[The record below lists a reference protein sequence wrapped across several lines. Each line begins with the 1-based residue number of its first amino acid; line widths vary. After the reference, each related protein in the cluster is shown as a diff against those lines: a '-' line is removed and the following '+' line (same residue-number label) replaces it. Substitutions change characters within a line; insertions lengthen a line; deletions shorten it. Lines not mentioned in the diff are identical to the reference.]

1 MDMTNNREIYFDN
14 AATTRTD
21 STAAKAALDAM
32 TEYYGNPSS
41 VHAKGLESAH
51 ILKTAR
57 KNITDA
63 LGYGKNDGR
72 LIFTSCGTEASNTAI
87 FGAYKLYSKNCDNI
101 VISDSEHP
109 SVENCAKELE
119 NCGVKVHRIPTKG
132 GKLDLDFADRVIDG
146 KTFLVSCMLVN
157 NETGAVYDTEALK
170 KIRDKNAPK
179 AILHMDAVQGFMKIN
194 KKIACFDA
202 DAVSISGHKIHAPKG
217 VGALYVK
224 KAIRVFPRMIGGGQ
238 EDALRSGTENL
249 PGIAAF
255 GAAAKNADENRD
267 NYARIIS
274 DVNECTRKSIAEMC
288 PGVLFNSSDDGF
300 AKHILSIS
308 IPGVRSEIMLRYLSE
323 RGIYVSA
330 GSACSSKHADNRVLT
345 NFGLDDARADS
356 TLRLSF
362 SRYNTTD
369 EAKAFAEVLAQGI
382 KRLKLQ

>member
-21 STAAKAALDAM
+21 SGAAKAALETM

-63 LGYGKNDGR
+63 LGYDKNDGK

-87 FGAYKLYSKNCDNI
+87 FGAYKLYSKNLYNM

-119 NCGVKVHRIPTKG
+119 KLGVKVHRIPTKG
-132 GKLDLDFADRVIDG
+132 GKLDLDFANGVIDD

-157 NETGAVYDTEALK
+157 NETGAVYDIKALK
-170 KIRDKNAPK
+170 KIRDNNAPQ
-179 AILHMDAVQGFMKIN
+179 ALLHTDAVQGFMKTGRR
-194 KKIACFDA
+194 IADLGA
-202 DAVSISGHKIHAPKG
+202 DMVSISGHKIHAPKG
-217 VGALYVK
+217 VGALYVRK
-224 KAIRVFPRMIGGGQ
+224 GIRVCPRMIGGGQ
-238 EDALRSGTENL
+238 EDGLRSGTENL
-249 PGIAAF
+249 PGISAF
-255 GAAAKNADENRD
+255 GTAAKTADD
-267 NYARIIS
+267 NKDKYLKTVS
-274 DVNECTRKSIAEMC
+274 QVNECVRKSITEMC
-288 PGVLFNSSDDGF
+288 PEVLFNSGDDGF

-362 SRYNTTD
+362 SRFNTAD
-369 EAKAFAEVLAQGI
+369 EAKEFAAVLAQGI